1 MADKYCA
8 PCVQLQ
14 EESADFYENGVTEA
28 VCESL
33 ENNTGFNPDSGN
45 TDCDDLK
52 TANDCLILESI
63 ESLPSYSVCDWKA
76 FMEQYLPNQYNMNEA
91 IICALCGVWKEVKN
105 QRLNNLAIETRYVVI
120 TATPEYSIAIDRQ
133 GNFTYKL
140 TDWNSTSYTEGTRYG
155 TGTLK
160 GKANF
165 CFSIDE
171 NNTVSWNISS
181 IFVDTFDYTFYQA
194 NPNGTSPTYT
204 FRIPDIN
211 GTTVFSIT
219 PTSTQSVSINK
230 TVDVNM
236 SGTIA
241 TGATSDWIT
250 FMNVYNDWTIDDN
263 VDLQVRF
270 INNNVDAVPIC

>member
-1 MADKYCA
+1 MADKYCSA
-8 PCVQLQ
+8 CVQLQ
-14 EESADFYENGVTEA
+14 DESADFYENGVTES

-33 ENNTGFNPDSGN
+33 GNNTGFNPDSDN
-45 TDCDDLK
+45 NDCDDLK
-52 TANDCLILESI
+52 LANDCLILSQVE
-63 ESLPSYSVCDWKA
+63 ELPAYDVCKWQE

-91 IICALCGVWKEVKN
+91 MICAICGLWKEVKN

-140 TDWNSTSYTEGTRYG
+140 TDWNGTAYQQSDKYG
-155 TGTLK
+155 TGTLT
-160 GKANF
+160 GKAEF
-165 CFSIDE
+165 CFNIDE
-171 NNTVSWNISS
+171 DNNVSWKIAS
-181 IFVDTFDYTFYQA
+181 IRVDSFAYTFYQSQ
-194 NPNGTSPTYT
+194 GTSPTYT

-211 GTTVFSIT
+211 GTTVFQIT
-219 PTSTQSVSINK
+219 PTSTQTIAIDK

-250 FMNVYNDWTIDDN
+250 FMNVYNDWVIDDN